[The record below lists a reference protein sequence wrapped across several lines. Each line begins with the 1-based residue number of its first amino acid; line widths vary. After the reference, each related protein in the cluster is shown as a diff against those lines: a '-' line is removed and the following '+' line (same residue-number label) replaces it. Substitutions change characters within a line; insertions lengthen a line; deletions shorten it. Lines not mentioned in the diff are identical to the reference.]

1 MMTGTFKPGPPLA
14 PTLAFMEAIFDQAH
28 VAPTTLLD
36 FRHPSIQQLVDA
48 RRLRDLPI
56 GRRIGAVYELVRDE
70 IRFGYNASDQIS
82 ASEVL
87 RDGYGQCNTKTTLV
101 MALLRAVGVPCR
113 FHGAT
118 IHKRLQKGVV
128 TGLLYALAPR
138 NIVHSWAEVLVD
150 GRWVALEG
158 VILDKA
164 YLDGLR
170 RFVARES
177 GAFLGFGV
185 GTEDLGAPRIEWKGE
200 DTAVQMTGVNQDF
213 GTFADPDTFYARH
226 GGNLKGLKAWLF
238 RVWWRHRMN
247 RRVAAIRACEVV
259 GAAAPGLCGKPEAA

>member
-1 MMTGTFKPGPPLA
+1 MNNQEYLA
-14 PTLAFMEAIFDQAH
+14 E
-28 VAPTTLLD
+28 TTLLD
-36 FRHPSIQQLVDA
+36 FRHPAIQQLVEA
-48 RRLRDLPI
+48 RGLRDLPV
-56 GRRIGAVYELVRDE
+56 GSRIGAVYELVRDE

-82 ASEVL
+82 ASDVL

-128 TGLLYALAPR
+128 TGLLYWLAPR
-138 NIVHSWAEVLVD
+138 DIVHSWAEVLVD

-158 VILDKA
+158 VILDKP
-164 YLDGLR
+164 YLGGLR
-170 RFVARES
+170 RFVGQQS

-185 GTEDLGAPRIEWKGE
+185 GTEDLGVPRIEWKGE

-213 GTFADPDTFYARH
+213 GTFSDPDTFYARH
-226 GGNLKGLKAWLF
+226 GGNLTGLKAWLF
-238 RVWWRHRMN
+238 KVWWRHGMN
-247 RRVAAIRACEVV
+247 RRVASIRACEVA
-259 GAAAPGLCGKPEAA
+259 GAAAPGLCGKPTVA